1 MEHQDEWGSD
11 ELAAVA
17 ARLRGARPEANP
29 LELDQI
35 KLRAQRQAARNPR
48 RGSFMKSRLAMALVL
63 TVGMLMSMTGAGL
76 AVSGSSSSGNA
87 ASAQYPPNDPK
98 DPKASIQAK
107 AVQQATAVQQAK
119 ATGSLPFTGYAA
131 VPILLIGVALL
142 GTGFVLRRRTEDE

>member
-1 MEHQDEWGSD
+1 MEHQDQWDSD

-63 TVGMLMSMTGAGL
+63 TVGMLFSMTGAGL
-76 AVSGSSSSGNA
+76 AISGSSSSGSA
-87 ASAQYPPNDPK
+87 ATAQYPPNDPPKDPK
-98 DPKASIQAK
+98 DPKATI
-107 AVQQATAVQQAK
+107 QAK

-131 VPILLIGVALL
+131 VPILLIGVVLL